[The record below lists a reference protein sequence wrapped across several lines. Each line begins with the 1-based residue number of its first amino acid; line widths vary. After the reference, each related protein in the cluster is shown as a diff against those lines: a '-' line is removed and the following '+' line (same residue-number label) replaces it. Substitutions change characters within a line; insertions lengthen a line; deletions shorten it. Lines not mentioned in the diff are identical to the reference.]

1 MSANDQSS
9 PSVIARTV
17 AGCLT
22 GVAVATFAPGAE
34 SAPPAPSAV
43 IDVWPAGAMPG
54 KAADLPEALQP
65 SKGDSVDR
73 ITNVSHPTLSLF
85 RAAAVSS
92 AAAAAK
98 PTPVLIVCPGGG
110 YGILAFNKEG
120 TDIAAWLAANGITA
134 VVLKYRVPGNRDGAF
149 QDIQRA
155 IRVVRQHAQEWNIDP
170 ARVGVIGFSAGGH
183 LSARLSTDPTH
194 VAYPA
199 LDAVDALPARPDFAV
214 LVYPAYLEHGGKLPP
229 ELPVSQHNPPTIII
243 HTDDD
248 SSYVPGSRVFHAAL
262 DAAGVANEF
271 ACYPTGGHGYGMRS
285 TGAVK
290 VWPERVLAWL
300 RQQGMR

>member
-22 GVAVATFAPGAE
+22 GVAAAAFMPGAE
-34 SAPPAPSAV
+34 SAPVAPSAV

-54 KAADLPEALQP
+54 KPADLPEALQP
-65 SKGDSVDR
+65 SKGDNVDR

-85 RAAAVSS
+85 RAAPAT
-92 AAAAAK
+92 K
-98 PTPVLIVCPGGG
+98 PTPVLIICPGGG

-170 ARVGVIGFSAGGH
+170 ARVGVMGFSAGGH
-183 LSARLSTDPTH
+183 LCARLSTDPTQ

-199 LDAVDALPARPDFAV
+199 VDGADALPTRPDFAV
-214 LVYPAYLEHGGKLPP
+214 LVYPAYLEHGGALPP
-229 ELPVSQHNPPTIII
+229 ELPVSAQNPPTILI

-248 SSYVPGSRVFHAAL
+248 HAFIAGSRVFHAAL

-271 ACYPTGGHGYGMRS
+271 ACYPTGGHGYGLRS
-285 TGAVK
+285 TAAVQ

-300 RQQGMR
+300 TQRGLR